1 MNRLQAAEHMRR
13 ALQMFASTLT
23 DEAALQVPFVYD
35 AWQTGKSYSAG
46 DMLRWGENAVGNPQ
60 LYRVVMAHTAQAD
73 WTPEAIPALY
83 TPIGLDAGGYP
94 LWSRP
99 AGAHDAYMAGDVVDY
114 EGTLYVSI
122 IDGNVYAPDE
132 YPAGWE
138 LYTEATGDA

>member
-1 MNRLQAAEHMRR
+1 MRR

-23 DEAALQVPFVYD
+23 DDAALEVPYVYD
-35 AWQTGKSYSAG
+35 AWQAGANYSTG
-46 DMLRWGENAVGNPQ
+46 DMLRRGKNAVGDPQ

-73 WTPEAIPALY
+73 WPPEAIPALY

-99 AGAHDAYMAGDVVDY
+99 TGAHDAYMAGDVVDY
-114 EGTLYVSI
+114 DGTLYVSV

-138 LYTEATGDA
+138 LYTEDAGDA